1 MFELSRES
9 PVALVDQIC
18 ERVTG
23 LVRRAR
29 AQSILLARGA
39 LRAT

>member
-23 LVRRAR
+23 LVRR
-29 AQSILLARGA
+29 GT
-39 LRAT
+39 LRAA